1 MRWITPK
8 RLLKIVFSMSAL
20 GFILMNLILLFHDDS
35 DVGSDISVPSAESD
49 QVLIFTGQNDSSPG
63 AQEKQTTRAIHR
75 WSFGFLSSKDN
86 VDVNS
91 NSSGLRTSSLPRMSS
106 LNSNLSAIKEII
118 WDVNRHQ
125 KILNLDR
132 FDLQASESTV
142 VIVIQVHNRPE
153 YLRHLVRSLSRASEI
168 EQTLLIFSHDYYSD
182 ELNDIVGSIDFAPV
196 SDRLSLLCPF
206 SFTVV
211 AVNRMV

>member
-8 RLLKIVFSMSAL
+8 RLLKIVFSMSAV
-20 GFILMNLILLFHDDS
+20 GFILMNLIILFHDDS
-35 DVGSDISVPSAESD
+35 DVDADISVSNANSD
-49 QVLIFTGQNDSSPG
+49 QLLIFSGQNNSLPG
-63 AQEKQTTRAIHR
+63 AQEKQTTRANRR
-75 WSFGFLSSKDN
+75 WSFGFLSSRDN

-91 NSSGLRTSSLPRMSS
+91 SSSNQRTSSLPRMSS
-106 LNSNLSAIKEII
+106 LNGNLSVIKEII
-118 WDVNRHQ
+118 WDVNRRQ

-153 YLRHLVRSLSRASEI
+153 YLRHLVRSLSRASDI

-196 SDRLSLLCPF
+196 SDRLFLLCLILHIE
-206 SFTVV
+206 
-211 AVNRMV
+211 